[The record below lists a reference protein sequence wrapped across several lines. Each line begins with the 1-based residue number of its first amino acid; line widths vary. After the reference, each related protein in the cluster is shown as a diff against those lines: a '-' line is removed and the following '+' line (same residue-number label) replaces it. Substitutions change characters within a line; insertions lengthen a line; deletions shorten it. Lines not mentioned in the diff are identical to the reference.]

1 MQIPRS
7 LAGEDEYDRIIGAR
21 EHDRAPA
28 ALAHQAEA
36 QWVGL
41 RCCSS
46 PPPRYPSAP
55 ALCSP
60 CPSAPLP
67 LCSPARPSRPGSI
80 ATTFLPPPSEKGA
93 RLRPDVRPRW
103 REDVREGS

>member
-55 ALCSP
+55 L
-60 CPSAPLP
+60 L
-67 LCSPARPSRPGSI
+67 LRSPARLSRPGSI